1 MDVDAANVD
10 ITTSDVSKR
19 ITLRGKNHTY
29 TLGRK
34 DYLVNLGYCGESGKE
49 EIEVYFNASKKF
61 QLEGLE
67 ICYVSMDNYV
77 SDIEKLN
84 RESLQN
90 TQVGINTISGNVKL
104 SEDRFMVFSVPY
116 SGGWTAWVDG
126 EKAEL
131 TRANVMYMGIAL
143 DAGEHEIRLE
153 YCTPGVKVGAVI
165 TVISYVIFLVL
176 LLRWMRK
183 RKQNRVKTVQE

>member
-1 MDVDAANVD
+1 
-10 ITTSDVSKR
+10 
-19 ITLRGKNHTY
+19 
-29 TLGRK
+29 
-34 DYLVNLGYCGESGKE
+34 
-49 EIEVYFNASKKF
+49 
-61 QLEGLE
+61 
-67 ICYVSMDNYV
+67 
-77 SDIEKLN
+77 
-84 RESLQN
+84 
-90 TQVGINTISGNVKL
+90 
-104 SEDRFMVFSVPY
+104 MVFSVPY